1 MTVRIRAE
9 DMLGPKV
16 SYSSNKMAGKALQ
29 RVPFLCSLWCSGLFW
44 LRSSPLPQ
52 NRSLVLYSEGGVLTP
67 ASYSSFW
74 LGKSWRPWALWS
86 CDHARQI
93 PCLPS
98 ETKPKKIITI
108 IRFLWFC
115 DVQTTSKCPL
125 SFSPWLS
132 SACWSG
138 SPPARCTPPPAQT
151 PLASPASSSCV
162 WSCFSATD
170 AGPQSQMV
178 PTHSPTIGQQSFS
191 ICQLPCLRSLHQNQ
205 SYHSCHQMKRRRRRS
220 PWVWAWGCDSSSNPF
235 WSMEFGR
242 PVSEEWQRQK
252 SAHLWRCIVKNYIG
266 TVEKN
271 PCIFNLK
278 AQPGNRVKKK
288 NILSIFHCFWKT

>member
-1 MTVRIRAE
+1 
-9 DMLGPKV
+9 MLGPKY
-16 SYSSNKMAGKALQ
+16 SYSSNKMAENTLQ

-52 NRSLVLYSEGGVLTP
+52 NRSPVLYSEGGAPML

-74 LGKSWRPWALWS
+74 LGKSWRLWAPWS

-98 ETKPKKIITI
+98 ETKKKIIITTI

-115 DVQTTSKCPL
+115 DVQTTSKCPFCVHWVSNHGCHL
-125 SFSPWLS
+125 PGDQALLQPAASLLLLLLKHLWLL
-132 SACWSG
+132 
-138 SPPARCTPPPAQT
+138 RRPPPLSGAALLHNT
-151 PLASPASSSCV
+151 
-162 WSCFSATD
+162 TH
-170 AGPQSQMV
+170 AGLGHKWCQHTLLQLDSNPC
-178 PTHSPTIGQQSFS
+178 
-191 ICQLPCLRSLHQNQ
+191 ICQLPCLRSLRQNR
-205 SYHSCHQMKRRRRRS
+205 SYHSCHLMKRRRS
-220 PWVWAWGCDSSSNPF
+220 PWGWVWSCDSSSNPF
-235 WSMEFGR
+235 WSMEFEP

-252 SAHLWRCIVKNYIG
+252 SGHLWPYMIESYIW

-271 PCIFNLK
+271 PCIFSLK

-288 NILSIFHCFWKT
+288 NILSIFDCFWKT